1 MQTDAGTTVGSDVAT
16 HRRVVSAHTAKQVS
30 RMMEMVTNARV
41 GTAGVAGITGY
52 RVAGK
57 TGTAQRVVG
66 GRYDGSTTV
75 SFAGFAPA
83 DQPRF
88 LVYVVVQNNH
98 NGLGGGATAGP
109 AFKKIM
115 SYLLQKYAVP
125 PTGTRPAHIP
135 VTW

>member
-1 MQTDAGTTVGSDVAT
+1 
-16 HRRVVSAHTAKQVS
+16 
-30 RMMEMVTNARV
+30 MMEMVTNPNRDRPGAPASPATASPARPAPRSASW
-41 GTAGVAGITGY
+41 AGV
-52 RVAGK
+52 
-57 TGTAQRVVG
+57 
-66 GRYDGSTTV
+66 YDGSTTV

-88 LVYVVVQNNH
+88 LVYVVVQNNR

-125 PTGTRPAHIP
+125 PTGTKPAHIP